1 MAYRFSHPVPL
12 GTPSLDYGAMEV
24 PAGRVGVT
32 QKGSV
37 WFPPAAGASTFVARW
52 AQDGWQTLRNINV
65 NELARYKAATV
76 RTFSN
81 DYPGVDAALD
91 YAAQVSGKAA
101 PPAVAPAAPAAPT
114 RPSYP
119 SSYVDPTQPSYFY
132 PSGTQP
138 PAAPGA
144 QPPAAPGGS
153 MTDQPWFWPAVGAGA
168 IGLLAL
174 VWALT
179 PASAGPKVIIRK
191 ATSRFTGF

>member
-24 PAGRVGVT
+24 PADSVGVT

-52 AQDGWQTLRNINV
+52 AQDGWQNLRDLNV
-65 NELARYKAATV
+65 SELPRYKAATI
-76 RTFSN
+76 RSFPYN
-81 DYPGVDAALD
+81 RAGVIAALD

-101 PPAVAPAAPAAPT
+101 PPAVAPAAPAAPAV
-114 RPSYP
+114 SYGP
-119 SSYVDPTQPSYFY
+119 A
-132 PSGTQP
+132 SGGYA
-138 PAAPGA
+138 PAYAPGPGA
-144 QPPAAPGGS
+144 GTQPPAAPGGS

-168 IGLLAL
+168 IGLVAL